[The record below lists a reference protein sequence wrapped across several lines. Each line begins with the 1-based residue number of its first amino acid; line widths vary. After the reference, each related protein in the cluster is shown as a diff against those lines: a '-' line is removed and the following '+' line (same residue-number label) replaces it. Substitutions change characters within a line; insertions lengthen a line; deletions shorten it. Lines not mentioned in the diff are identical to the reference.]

1 MANIAVKEIAKKEGE
16 DETGGKDETEDAMVR
31 AGLMANAVRFKTIDL
46 DNVPE
51 EYKEMVES
59 DLKEQKKKEEELKK
73 TLEEALQDE
82 DTKRTYLGT
91 S

>member
-1 MANIAVKEIAKKEGE
+1 
-16 DETGGKDETEDAMVR
+16 
-31 AGLMANAVRFKTIDL
+31 MANAVRFKTIDL

-73 TLEEALQDE
+73 TLEEAP
-82 DTKRTYLGT
+82 TR
-91 S
+91 

>member
-1 MANIAVKEIAKKEGE
+1 
-16 DETGGKDETEDAMVR
+16 MVR
-31 AGLMANAVRFKTIDL
+31 AGLMANAVRIKTIDL

-73 TLEEALQDE
+73 TLEEALS
-82 DTKRTYLGT
+82 R
-91 S
+91 

>member
-1 MANIAVKEIAKKEGE
+1 
-16 DETGGKDETEDAMVR
+16 
-31 AGLMANAVRFKTIDL
+31 
-46 DNVPE
+46 
-51 EYKEMVES
+51 